1 MSTFLI
7 DWENIQDLRYTTP
20 LSIFIYNK
28 IHYVKSWAGVWY
40 QTCLLSEEK
49 FGDISSFKI
58 NGRKRDMFSN
68 DPINLIKPRR
78 LKQSGY
84 VELNYSARDTV
95 VNIKELLMYFG
106 MILSEVRIVVL
117 AEIGSQ
123 AEMPASPVKTVKKTI
138 ISTKPAVSKP
148 ALSAFTYDE
157 AEMIY
162 QECMKQFQRKASA
175 ASVLSKL
182 SLRIDKP
189 QNKLV
194 MARHQMMHLLSDG
207 KLGLPCTDEVL
218 RKVFNSHKESP
229 GTKSTITED
238 PDNRKPKSADPIA
251 VSVSSFETGFYDWA
265 KEKYPNQL
273 SDLYFSFSSIN
284 YHLKTQGFVDKNIF
298 EVTQPE
304 KAKKL
309 IEMVQRSTL
318 GKNGKFAIALSLYSS
333 YISHHSPKNNTK
345 APAESENKSS
355 VTMTPQDKKPV
366 VCYLENDL
374 ISSIKKCNIRYL
386 DERPSGH
393 LWIFGAVIPFVR
405 ECKKKG
411 VIFNFDTYFGSNTEF
426 RAKDG
431 WYTDQDFNTA
441 ASRTTDSI
449 TSRAQITTKSVQSS
463 RANDSE
469 KYLEVIRK
477 DFCRGFTFG
486 SSIEL
491 RRFRKLWYS
500 HFGEDLSADDHKI
513 LSTIRSLTIT
523 SGGKSYLPETMLS
536 ENIRNTM
543 LKYIAETFESGVSS
557 IYFSALFD
565 KFSDDLL
572 NSQINNSEML
582 SDYLKAITENKYYF
596 RTHCLSNSKTGE
608 SDVKSEI
615 QNYLRNAG
623 SVCSKERICEAL
635 SHIPKE
641 RISQTL
647 SREPCFIHN
656 SKGEYLLADIVD
668 INESELEKISSMINS
683 IIDEKDYVTDSELYD
698 MIQKRTPEIIERY
711 SFLTVA
717 GFRDFLEFKLDRK
730 FHFNN
735 KIISK
740 ENNLSIT
747 KVFADFCKHNSRFT
761 IDQLDGLKDD
771 LNTQINFEQ
780 VYANSMRISAS
791 EFISLDSLNFDIQ
804 AVDSAIDNFF
814 SKDYLLFS
822 NIGSFMSFP
831 YAGYSWNSYLLE
843 SYVFHFSKKFSLSH
857 NSFSKG
863 LTGAIVRKGSELEE
877 FRVLFA
883 HAAADSNVPLSE
895 KDVMSW
901 AVANELTATRRYS
914 DISYVL
920 SSAKKLRNSK
930 G

>member
-1 MSTFLI
+1 M
-7 DWENIQDLRYTTP
+7 
-20 LSIFIYNK
+20 SIFIYNRV
-28 IHYVKSWAGVWY
+28 HSVKSWADTWY

-58 NGRKRDMFSN
+58 NGRTRDMFSN

-95 VNIKELLMYFG
+95 INIKELLMYFG
-106 MILSEVRIVVL
+106 VILSEVRIVVL

-218 RKVFNSHKESP
+218 RKVYNSHKESP

-238 PDNRKPKSADPIA
+238 PDNHKPKSADPIA

-284 YHLKTQGFVDKNIF
+284 YHLKRQGFVDKNIF

-333 YISHHSPKNNTK
+333 YINHHSPKNNTK

-355 VTMTPQDKKPV
+355 VPMTHQDKKPV
-366 VCYLENDL
+366 VYYLENDL
-374 ISSIKKCNIRYL
+374 ISSIKKCNIRAL

-411 VIFNFDTYFGSNTEF
+411 VIFNFDTYFGNNTEF

-477 DFCRGFTFG
+477 DFCRGFTYLAPEKDG
-486 SSIEL
+486 
-491 RRFRKLWYS
+491 
-500 HFGEDLSADDHKI
+500 
-513 LSTIRSLTIT
+513 TI
-523 SGGKSYLPETMLS
+523 LPETLEKTIYSPRLVSIML
-536 ENIRNTM
+536 
-543 LKYIAETFESGVSS
+543 A
-557 IYFSALFD
+557 
-565 KFSDDLL
+565 
-572 NSQINNSEML
+572 NN
-582 SDYLKAITENKYYF
+582 
-596 RTHCLSNSKTGE
+596 
-608 SDVKSEI
+608 EI
-615 QNYLRNAG
+615 G
-623 SVCSKERICEAL
+623 TIEPV
-635 SHIPKE
+635 
-641 RISQTL
+641 
-647 SREPCFIHN
+647 RE
-656 SKGEYLLADIVD
+656 LADIAHLHGAYFHTDAVQAVGHIPIDVKQLGVD
-668 INESELEKISSMINS
+668 TLSASGHKFGAPKGVGFLYIRNGVKILPLINGGSQEKGIRGGTENVAAIAAMAAALNNSILSMNNTTLFLNKLTEHFLALLDDSKIKYSINGSTENRLPGHISISFPEKSGEALLHQLDLKGIYVSTGSACDSVRTETSHVLQAIRLPEKLAKGTIRITFGKNNSISDAEAIATALISS
-683 IIDEKDYVTDSELYD
+683 
-698 MIQKRTPEIIERY
+698 
-711 SFLTVA
+711 
-717 GFRDFLEFKLDRK
+717 
-730 FHFNN
+730 
-735 KIISK
+735 
-740 ENNLSIT
+740 
-747 KVFADFCKHNSRFT
+747 
-761 IDQLDGLKDD
+761 LK
-771 LNTQINFEQ
+771 
-780 VYANSMRISAS
+780 
-791 EFISLDSLNFDIQ
+791 
-804 AVDSAIDNFF
+804 
-814 SKDYLLFS
+814 K
-822 NIGSFMSFP
+822 
-831 YAGYSWNSYLLE
+831 
-843 SYVFHFSKKFSLSH
+843 
-857 NSFSKG
+857 
-863 LTGAIVRKGSELEE
+863 
-877 FRVLFA
+877 
-883 HAAADSNVPLSE
+883 
-895 KDVMSW
+895 
-901 AVANELTATRRYS
+901 
-914 DISYVL
+914 
-920 SSAKKLRNSK
+920 
-930 G
+930 